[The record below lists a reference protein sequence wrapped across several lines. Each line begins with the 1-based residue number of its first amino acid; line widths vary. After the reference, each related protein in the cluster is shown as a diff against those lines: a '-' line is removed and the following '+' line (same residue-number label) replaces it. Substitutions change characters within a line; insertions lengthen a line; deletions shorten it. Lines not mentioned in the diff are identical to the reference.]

1 MESMKIISSN
11 LIFKNIEVS
20 NNEDALKFLGQ
31 RLFDEQYVKESYIQ
45 AVVAREKKVCY
56 RVTNRNIR
64 SGNTTYR
71 YSTCK

>member
-45 AVVAREKKVCY
+45 AVVAREKVCY
-56 RVTNRNIR
+56 RITNRNIR

>member
-45 AVVAREKKVCY
+45 AVVAREKSMLQDYQQKY
-56 RVTNRNIR
+56 TEWQYHIQI
-64 SGNTTYR
+64 
-71 YSTCK
+71 